1 MRNHLC
7 SLVVALVLVCGACL
21 PAAAAESGVDLTGK
35 QWLDSSRNEKL
46 AFLYGASNIVAIESM
61 IADKAGREP
70 SVFVRAWVKAFKD
83 TTWSD
88 IEAKLDSWYAAHP
101 KQQDRHVL
109 DVLWNEFLAPAR
121 AK

>member
-1 MRNHLC
+1 MRRLC

-46 AFLYGASNIVAIESM
+46 AFLYGASNIIAIESM
-61 IADKAGREP
+61 IAEKAGKEP

-83 TTWSD
+83 TSWSD
-88 IEAKLDSWYAAHP
+88 IEAKLDNWYAAHP
-101 KQQDRHVL
+101 KQRDRHVL
-109 DVLWNEFLAPAR
+109 DVLWNEFLVPAT
-121 AK
+121 K